1 MWRHDFDRAPQ
12 AAVPRH
18 GHTQVA
24 EGTEREQ
31 EKPMIPQAVVQT
43 TDGTKV
49 ADIST
54 LAAAEKNADER
65 NRRAEQMGITTRYEA
80 KPLVEL
86 PEIAA

>member
-1 MWRHDFDRAPQ
+1 
-12 AAVPRH
+12 
-18 GHTQVA
+18 
-24 EGTEREQ
+24 
-31 EKPMIPQAVVQT
+31 MIPQAVVQT